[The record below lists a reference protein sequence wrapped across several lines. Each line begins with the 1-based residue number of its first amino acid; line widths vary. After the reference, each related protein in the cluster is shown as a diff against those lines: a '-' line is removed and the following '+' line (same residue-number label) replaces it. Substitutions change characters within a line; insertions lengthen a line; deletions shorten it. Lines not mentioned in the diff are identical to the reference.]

1 MSPLRRG
8 ARARYGRLSDFP
20 LHRVAHG
27 GGRAEAERV
36 RGAAR
41 VLAAERVRGAP
52 RVLARLAPGRGGRV
66 DVRLGVE
73 ARGRVGRVGRVG
85 DGEHV
90 LEVVGFRLEHLRR
103 PLDGRRRAPR
113 KEHPGGAM
121 PSSGV
126 RRVSRKRSSAHSR
139 GLLSS
144 AASRRPRADAAARRG
159 ARAAHLDELQREV
172 EVGEP
177 PRHVGERLPVRA
189 WTRVRDVRFEH
200 TASDRRVMSA
210 SGSRFSSVARACR
223 ELTQVQVQGSPSSRS
238 SSSCAL
244 VHLRKRAR
252 LERPWPLD
260 VGRTLSA
267 SPRRASRKVVAL
279 QRGLGGAPV
288 RKFVPPRRR
297 RRGRV
302 LHAVGAEH
310 SAQQELV
317 PGDDHL
323 PFLIDAAEA
332 HLGSRSESDG
342 PRSERREPP
351 SDAAPHRVSRR
362 RPRVSR
368 MRSPS
373 NSDVVE
379 QRRITS
385 ERVWL

>member
-177 PRHVGERLPVRA
+177 PRHVGERLPVLER
-189 WTRVRDVRFEH
+189 
-200 TASDRRVMSA
+200 
-210 SGSRFSSVARACR
+210 
-223 ELTQVQVQGSPSSRS
+223 
-238 SSSCAL
+238 
-244 VHLRKRAR
+244 RAR
-252 LERPWPLD
+252 LPRVDAGPGPGLAQLQELVELRLGAPTKTRASRAAVAARRRTNPLGLASTR
-260 VGRTLSA
+260 VEKGSCFAARTR
-267 SPRRASRKVVAL
+267 RRASPEIRPSSAAAA
-279 QRGLGGAPV
+279 RPRAP
-288 RKFVPPRRR
+288 
-297 RRGRV
+297 RGRGRTQRT
-302 LHAVGAEH
+302 AGT
-310 SAQQELV
+310 
-317 PGDDHL
+317 
-323 PFLIDAAEA
+323 
-332 HLGSRSESDG
+332 R
-342 PRSERREPP
+342 
-351 SDAAPHRVSRR
+351 SRR
-362 RPRVSR
+362 R
-368 MRSPS
+368 SPAFF
-373 NSDVVE
+373 D
-379 QRRITS
+379 
-385 ERVWL
+385 